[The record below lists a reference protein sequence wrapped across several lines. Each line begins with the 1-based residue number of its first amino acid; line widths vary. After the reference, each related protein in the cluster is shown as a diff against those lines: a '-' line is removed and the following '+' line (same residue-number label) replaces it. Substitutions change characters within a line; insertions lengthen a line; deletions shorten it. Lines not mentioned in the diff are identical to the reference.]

1 MGVSNMAKRGNNDKK
16 DDKLQR
22 TIRRNWIICGVSA
35 LLIILLT
42 LAFK

>member
-1 MGVSNMAKRGNNDKK
+1 MAKRGNDEKK

-35 LLIILLT
+35 VLIILLT
-42 LAFK
+42 FVFK